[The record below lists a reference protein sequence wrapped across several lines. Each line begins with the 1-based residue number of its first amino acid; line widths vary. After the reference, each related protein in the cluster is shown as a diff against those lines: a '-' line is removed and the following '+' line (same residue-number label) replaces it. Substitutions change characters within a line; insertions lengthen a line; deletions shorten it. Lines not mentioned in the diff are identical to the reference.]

1 MKVLRWLMVIAL
13 IGLALMGCQSI
24 SETNEDEEAIASLIN
39 ETPVLSFEREYEDT
53 ALIHDT
59 IDTNTK
65 EPVIVVGWWRK
76 IFSVS
81 RSKEIQI
88 SGDTAWVTIK
98 DHIYGRFNLLHY
110 DISADSTFTTSKT
123 FHDLALRK
131 ALFIREGNVNDR
143 HRGWVFK
150 KTSFVEVNTLDL
162 PDSVLIGSTYIPVNK
177 IHIDS
182 IKLTYIDTLNQEITR
197 TFSNYSELLGLED
210 FIVVKAGTDLT
221 LDIYSNLSEV
231 FAFYYAP
238 GSWVSVRRVRMFRD
252 PDNPSHF
259 YSIIRVPA
267 SLQGDLTGIGRS
279 QVVNI
284 ISAPS
289 FGPDNYP
296 YVSHGVG
303 FRIRVKG

>member
-1 MKVLRWLMVIAL
+1 MKVHRWLIIMIV
-13 IGLALMGCQSI
+13 IGLVLTGCQSI
-24 SETNEDEEAIASLIN
+24 SELNEDEEAIESLIN
-39 ETPVLSFEREYEDT
+39 ETAALSFEREYEDT
-53 ALIHDT
+53 ALVHDT
-59 IDTNTK
+59 INTNTK

-81 RSKEIQI
+81 RNKEIQV

-98 DHIYGRFNLLHY
+98 DHIYGGFNVLHY
-110 DISADSTFTTSKT
+110 DISGDSTFTTSKT
-123 FHDLALRK
+123 FHDLAQRK

-162 PDSVLIGSTYIPVNK
+162 PDSVLIGSNYVPVNK

-182 IKLTYIDTLNQEITR
+182 IRITYIDTLNQEITR
-197 TFSNYSELLGLED
+197 TFSNYSELLGLND
-210 FIVVKAGTDLT
+210 LIIVKAGTDIR
-221 LDIYSNLSEV
+221 LDIYSNLNEV

-238 GSWVSVRRVRMFRD
+238 GAWVSVRRIRMLRD

-267 SLQGDLTGIGRS
+267 SLQGDPMGIGRS

-289 FGPDNYP
+289 FRPDYYP